1 MWLAGLRAEQAWGGD
16 IQHGARGE
24 LVNFERMPSKCRGTV
39 PGSRTWQISFAR
51 SGCPFRLTVRSH
63 GYAYQAI
70 RDYRPY
76 RRFVIEIRVTVGYGA
91 GGLPLWLPRLR
102 LASMIRPGGVCFRA
116 VSCLSGGTSEV
127 GGDDVSGV
135 PVEAAAGTVVSH
147 SCPGISM
154 RGGFLHVAER
164 DPRVEGGG
172 DDERMPQRVRPDWLG
187 DPSAAGD

>member
-1 MWLAGLRAEQAWGGD
+1 MWLSGLRAEQAWGGD

-76 RRFVIEIRVTVGYGA
+76 RRLGARLSRASAPSAIPTTAEQA
-91 GGLPLWLPRLR
+91 GG
-102 LASMIRPGGVCFRA
+102 RA
-116 VSCLSGGTSEV
+116 VGLSITIAGRGRPLLPHSGCL
-127 GGDDVSGV
+127 
-135 PVEAAAGTVVSH
+135 A
-147 SCPGISM
+147 
-154 RGGFLHVAER
+154 
-164 DPRVEGGG
+164 
-172 DDERMPQRVRPDWLG
+172 
-187 DPSAAGD
+187 